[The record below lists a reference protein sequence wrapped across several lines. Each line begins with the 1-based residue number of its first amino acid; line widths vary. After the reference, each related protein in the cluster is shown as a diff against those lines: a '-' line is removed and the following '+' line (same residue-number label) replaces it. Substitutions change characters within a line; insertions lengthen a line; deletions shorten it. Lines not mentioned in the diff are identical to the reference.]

1 MSLVKRC
8 AAAPALVACALVCV
22 MIAVVPAVSPKAEEA
37 KSCVLAFSLPEG
49 TTLNYTAFYQSE
61 QNFSGADVSMNQTI
75 EVVMK
80 YGDKPDSTGA
90 ARVDLDSG
98 KTKSSAI
105 MNGQLQDWTPPIKLE
120 GSEIRAFV
128 GRDGTVAR
136 FEPGKGIIGM
146 GKKDDLRNYVEPLFI
161 ELPDTVVAVG
171 GTWTKEIVEGKR
183 EGAEPE
189 IKGTAVYTL
198 KKIEKKDGM
207 EIAVIEGKANVKLNM
222 DAPGGT
228 LIADGKVSMKGQ
240 IAVAGGYIIEMKQSV
255 DIHGDVVSKD
265 PITDKETKRQSVAT
279 NITEIKLQ
287 K

>member
-1 MSLVKRC
+1 MSFATRFP
-8 AAAPALVACALVCV
+8 AARMLVACALVCV
-22 MIAVVPAVSPKAEEA
+22 MINVVPAVSPKAEEA
-37 KSCVLAFSLPEG
+37 KSCTLFFALPEG
-49 TTLNYTAFYQSE
+49 TTLNYTVFYQSE
-61 QNFSGADVSMNQTI
+61 RNFSGADVSMNQTI
-75 EVVMK
+75 EVAMK

-90 ARVDLDSG
+90 ARVDLDYG
-98 KTKSSAI
+98 KMKSSAV
-105 MNGQLQDWTPPIKLE
+105 MNGQLQEWTPPIKLE
-120 GSEIRAFV
+120 GSEIRAWV
-128 GRDGTVAR
+128 GRDGKVER
-136 FEPGKGIIGM
+136 FEPGKGILGM
-146 GKKDDLRNYVEPLFI
+146 GKKDDLRDYVESLFI

-198 KKIEKKDGM
+198 KKIEKKDGV

-228 LIADGKVSMKGQ
+228 LIADGKISMKGQ
-240 IAVAGGYIIEMKQSV
+240 VAIAGGYIIEMKQSA
-255 DIHGDVVSKD
+255 DISGDVVSID
-265 PITDKETKRQSVAT
+265 PITDKETKRQSIAT